1 MEAFCSIGTF
11 DDLDG
16 PVTFSGQGGAEL
28 VARIDVVGKD
38 MAQSGEPVSNGFQNI
53 RRTVPVLN
61 VGGMNQYE
69 QHQAECVSDDMA
81 LASLDLL
88 ARVIAANPA
97 AFGGLHVL

>member
-1 MEAFCSIGTF
+1 MISMVQLPFPAKAVRS
-11 DDLDG
+11 LS
-16 PVTFSGQGGAEL
+16 PAL
-28 VARIDVVGKD
+28 DVVGKD
-38 MAQSGEPVSNGFQNI
+38 MAQPGEPVSNGFQNI